1 MEYFASL
8 GLSIAALAVSAF
20 LAFRHNR
27 LAEGG
32 NHLPL
37 ILGDFKTSRS
47 PEWLPAQ
54 EYILGE
60 LAGEHPVGRGWR
72 DLPPDARA
80 HVDTVG
86 IFYDDLGKQVAH
98 GWIDQDVVIGSYG
111 MPIVYLWDALAPY
124 VYEERRAHMPN
135 FWVYFEDLA
144 VRTAERP
151 PDMVYRK
158 LGLRSRP
165 PGHGAGTASS
175 AEQLAETP
183 RQDPLIKRAGEITPF
198 APAHDSQIPATPS
211 GGRGGRHD
219 MAPVRRWGARPL
231 FKRQG

>member
-1 MEYFASL
+1 MEYLASL
-8 GLSIAALAVSAF
+8 VLSIAALAVSAF
-20 LAFRHNR
+20 LAYKHNR
-27 LAEGG
+27 LTESG

-37 ILGDFKTSRS
+37 VLSDFKTSRR

-54 EYILGE
+54 EYILGK
-60 LAGEHPVGRGWR
+60 LASEHPVGRSWR

-111 MPIVYLWDALAPY
+111 MPIVYLWDTLAPY

-144 VRTAERP
+144 VRAAERP

-165 PGHGAGTASS
+165 PRHGAVAPGS
-175 AEQLAETP
+175 AEQLTGTS
-183 RQDPLIKRAGEITPF
+183 R
-198 APAHDSQIPATPS
+198 HS
-211 GGRGGRHD
+211 GNTQRSG
-219 MAPVRRWGARPL
+219 
-231 FKRQG
+231 QG